1 MDAFL
6 MEELSFMSLHA
17 DAVLLGGIRVRPICI
32 NRTGSLSSG
41 YTLVSCNSLA
51 ARSEPIARILL
62 FLHARTCCPFHDH
75 CGSAKVS
82 ASPLTHL
89 ITLHPLAKAANCLLT
104 SLTPCFP
111 SFSAPSP
118 SNCNDAS
125 YSNCAK
131 RLGFARSQPFS
142 PVVTSLI
149 HFQQMQ
155 QSPNISSQ
163 CHALPPTSKIHA
175 QSRASK
181 IQLTAH
187 LGSCLG
193 VGGSRFESRESK

>member
-17 DAVLLGGIRVRPICI
+17 DAASLGGIRLSPACFLGI
-32 NRTGSLSSG
+32 GPLSSG
-41 YTLVSCNSLA
+41 HTLVCCSSVA
-51 ARSEPIARILL
+51 ACSDPTTRILL
-62 FLHARTCCPFHDH
+62 YLHAHTCRPFHDH
-75 CGSAKVS
+75 CGGAKVS
-82 ASPLTHL
+82 ASSLTL
-89 ITLHPLAKAANCLLT
+89 PTTPQPLAKAANCLLT
-104 SLTPCFP
+104 SFTPCFP
-111 SFSAPSP
+111 SLSAPSP
-118 SNCNDAS
+118 SNCIDAS
-125 YSNCAK
+125 YSNTAK
-131 RLGFARSQPFS
+131 RLGFARSHPLS

-163 CHALPPTSKIHA
+163 CHALDPTSNIHA

-193 VGGSRFESRESK
+193 VGGSTSGKPR